1 MDVVKARD
9 TIKFSAVFGLIFCAR
24 LYIVREPAGVSLA
37 EKVTNFY
44 VYSNLV
50 HMPLSMEMHVWLVIG
65 GGCGQEGH
73 KKDPPKL
80 G

>member
-1 MDVVKARD
+1 MSPVNH
-9 TIKFSAVFGLIFCAR
+9 TIL
-24 LYIVREPAGVSLA
+24 LYKLSHYGIVREPAGVSLA
-37 EKVTNFY
+37 EKVTNFN

-50 HMPLSMEMHVWLVIG
+50 HMPLSMEMQVWLVIG

-73 KKDPPKL
+73 EKDPPKL

>member
-1 MDVVKARD
+1 MNARASG
-9 TIKFSAVFGLIFCAR
+9 IAVTR
-24 LYIVREPAGVSLA
+24 LVREPAGVSLA

-44 VYSNLV
+44 AHSNVV
-50 HMPLSMEMHVWLVIG
+50 HVSLSMEMHVWLVIS

-73 KKDPPKL
+73 EHDPSKL